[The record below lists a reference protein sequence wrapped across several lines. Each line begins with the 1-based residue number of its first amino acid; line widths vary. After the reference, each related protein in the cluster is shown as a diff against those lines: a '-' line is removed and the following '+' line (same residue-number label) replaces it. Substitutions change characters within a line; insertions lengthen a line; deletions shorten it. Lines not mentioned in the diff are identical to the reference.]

1 MLNKY
6 SFRKSVLLF
15 TTLVVVMGGI
25 AVVILAVNVSEAYS
39 NKGQDH
45 KGWIFGPI
53 SSIQNNKE
61 GEPAWILSGHWV
73 TNIINKTKDSFNQTT
88 PAKFD
93 SRISMVMLNGSAMHK
108 HTISNFSLSDINSED
123 NTTSYKGT
131 VTITMK
137 EGPVKEVPIEIK
149 VMDNHVIGLSL
160 DATKTDNHFGDTP
173 IYGIIPTKADIV
185 KMMSQ
190 MGNKTKMDMNLKNE
204 TSQ

>member
-6 SFRKSVLLF
+6 SFRKSILLF

-93 SRISMVMLNGSAMHK
+93 SRISMIMLNGSAMHK
-108 HTISNFSLSDINSED
+108 HTISNFSLSDINSQD

-190 MGNKTKMDMNLKNE
+190 MGNKTKIDMNLKNE